1 MRQSKFAETQIVATL
16 REVGPGC
23 CVNEIWRKW
32 TIASDLLQVKGEVWE
47 LEASG
52 LKMVRR
58 DGVRE

>member
-52 LKMVRR
+52 LK
-58 DGVRE
+58 